1 MYDFPFKDNG
11 MFISYIFLT
20 PETNHQTVEDLVIEE
35 YESIINSGV
44 TTEELRR
51 AIAQTKAGVAFSRD
65 GSYAV
70 ASALNEAIAIG
81 DWTYYTTFMKCIDI
95 VSESNIQEAAE
106 EYLIEDNS
114 TTGWFVPK
122 KVEAIQDAV

>member
-1 MYDFPFKDNG
+1 
-11 MFISYIFLT
+11 
-20 PETNHQTVEDLVIEE
+20 
-35 YESIINSGV
+35 
-44 TTEELRR
+44 
-51 AIAQTKAGVAFSRD
+51 
-65 GSYAV
+65 
-70 ASALNEAIAIG
+70 
-81 DWTYYTTFMKCIDI
+81 MKCIDI